1 MSPVSHMATNPTT
14 GRVEEVEEEIEE
26 AVDVEV
32 WRCCEADKG
41 DGIPRLIWSKEDIKK
56 HKWFKG
62 FDWNALINLAMT
74 PPIVPELRGEGDT
87 GNFDQYPESDEEDYA
102 DDTPL
107 VDEETSDKLFASF

>member
-1 MSPVSHMATNPTT
+1 MGVL
-14 GRVEEVEEEIEE
+14 
-26 AVDVEV
+26 
-32 WRCCEADKG
+32 K
-41 DGIPRLIWSKEDIKK
+41 RLKK

-102 DDTPL
+102 DDGPL